1 MRFRRLGPV
10 GYDNAQVC
18 QNGHVITNF
27 AETRPQHMKNFCDK
41 CGAPTIRACPK
52 CAKHIQG
59 HYHGGAPRSGK
70 PAPAF
75 CHGCGSPYPWTEH
88 AINAVKQLTNEDADF
103 SPEET
108 EIFVTSLQSIV
119 GQTPDAALATTRFKK
134 LLTKV
139 AKPVSHALRDILVDV
154 LSETAKKAIWPT

>member
-1 MRFRRLGPV
+1 MRHTGPV
-10 GYDNAQVC
+10 GYDIAQVC

-27 AETRPQHMKNFCDK
+27 AETRPQHMKNFCNT
-41 CGAPTIRACPK
+41 CGAATIRACPK

-59 HYHGGAPRSGK
+59 HYHGGAPHSGK

-75 CHGCGSPYPWTEH
+75 CHGCGSPYPWTERR
-88 AINAVKQLTNEDADF
+88 INAAKQLADEEAGF

-108 EIFVTSLQSIV
+108 EQFAKSLESIV
-119 GQTPDAALATTRFKK
+119 GQTPDATLATSRFQK

-139 AKPVSHALRDILVDV
+139 GKPVSHALRDILVDV
-154 LSETAKKAIWPT
+154 LSEAAKKAIWPT